1 LKRRRALLSAA
12 TAAMFSY
19 LSPPRQMIKRI
30 IAIAAFITA
39 CAGSDVT
46 DPTGTTPINPILTSM
61 TVSFGT
67 TANLTAEIASTTV
80 QRNTGLMNRPAGSLA
95 IDAGMIF
102 VFAVDQN
109 PAFNGFYML
118 NTNIPLSIA
127 FIDANN
133 KVVFLDDMAPNT
145 TTIHQAPSVYRYA
158 LEVNQGWFA
167 SHNVKVGSVAVFTVP
182 AGIVISP

>member
-1 LKRRRALLSAA
+1 
-12 TAAMFSY
+12 
-19 LSPPRQMIKRI
+19 MIKRI
-30 IAIAAFITA
+30 IAVAVFAAA
-39 CAGSDVT
+39 CSGSGVT
-46 DPTGTTPINPILTSM
+46 DSKTTPP
-61 TVSFGT
+61 TVPTATVMFSA
-67 TANLTAEIASTTV
+67 TANVVAEIASTAA

-95 IDAGMIF
+95 TDAGMIF

-109 PAFNGFYML
+109 PTFSGFYML

-133 KVVFLDDMAPNT
+133 KVIFIDDMAPNT

-167 SHNVKVGSVAVFTVP
+167 TRNVKVGSVATFTLP

>member
-1 LKRRRALLSAA
+1 
-12 TAAMFSY
+12 
-19 LSPPRQMIKRI
+19 MINRI
-30 IAIAAFITA
+30 IAIAAFLVASTTA
-39 CAGSDVT
+39 CSGSDVA
-46 DPTGTTPINPILTSM
+46 DPTTPTPPNPMLPAV
-61 TVSFGT
+61 TVSFGA
-67 TANLTAEIASTTV
+67 TANVAAEIASTNA
-80 QRNTGLMNRPAGSLA
+80 QRNTGLMSRAAGSLA
-95 IDAGMIF
+95 ADAGMMF

-109 PAFNGFYML
+109 PAFSGFYML

-133 KVVFLDDMAPNT
+133 KVIFLDDMAPNT

-167 SHNVKVGSVAVFTVP
+167 MHSVKVGSVASFTVP

>member
-1 LKRRRALLSAA
+1 
-12 TAAMFSY
+12 
-19 LSPPRQMIKRI
+19 MIKRI
-30 IAIAAFITA
+30 IAIAVLAAAAAAA
-39 CAGSDVT
+39 CSGSVGT
-46 DPTGTTPINPILTSM
+46 DPAIPPTLPSVS
-61 TVSFGT
+61 VSFGA
-67 TANLTAEIASTTV
+67 TANVSAEVASTTA
-80 QRNTGLMNRPAGSLA
+80 QRNTGLMSRPATSLA
-95 IDAGMIF
+95 ADAGMMF

-133 KVVFLDDMAPNT
+133 KVIFIDDMAPNT

-167 SHNVKVGSVAVFTVP
+167 TRNVKVGSVASFTLP